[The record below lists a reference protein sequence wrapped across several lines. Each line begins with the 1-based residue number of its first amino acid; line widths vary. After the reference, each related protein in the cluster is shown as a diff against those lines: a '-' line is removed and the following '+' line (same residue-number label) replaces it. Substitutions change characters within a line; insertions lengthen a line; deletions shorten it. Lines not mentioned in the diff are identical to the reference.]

1 MSTVNTQQDSYVSTV
16 IVPPCRAA
24 AAGWAASPGL
34 RAWLDPWWASNATAL
49 AEITAALAA
58 GPSTPTPH
66 THFPLP
72 PLLQLLI
79 DRGEWG
85 SNRVQ
90 LCVHMATPV
99 ADCSMCCRPAGGDPA
114 GTAAGQGRCAARGN
128 TTQRD
133 TKAPRSLLNRLKS
146 ALWQ

>member
-72 PLLQLLI
+72 PFLQLLI
-79 DRGEWG
+79 DRGNGGPIVCSSVSTWPHCVRVRG
-85 SNRVQ
+85 TPTAHGLSSNK
-90 LCVHMATPV
+90 MALITSE
-99 ADCSMCCRPAGGDPA
+99 CGEM
-114 GTAAGQGRCAARGN
+114 
-128 TTQRD
+128 
-133 TKAPRSLLNRLKS
+133 RSLSIK
-146 ALWQ
+146 WP